1 LARKRD
7 FDGHDTFLGANPPN
21 GAIIDFWTKSKP
33 DPKEVKIAILDGS
46 GKQVATVQTGTL
58 ASGMNRVVWNLHY
71 DRAVPPT
78 TQELAAAERQAA
90 SGGEPAEFNGPRVDP
105 GTYTVRI
112 SMGTQESSTKFTVE
126 EDPRITWFT
135 SEDRVK
141 RRAAIG
147 ELVELTKQADK
158 LRTKFAAADAA
169 VTGLEAAWKRPD
181 APRVSEGI
189 KKEAEDL
196 KKRLDDMRVTFVP
209 RNQADQPSPEERK
222 AELLK
227 PEPDFV
233 LPALLARIN
242 QQINSLDN
250 FAAAPSDSDLKQ
262 ITLIKAAVARAD
274 QEVAELRVEVMKF
287 NEAMNAA
294 KVPFVPVP

>member
-1 LARKRD
+1 
-7 FDGHDTFLGANPPN
+7 
-21 GAIIDFWTKSKP
+21 
-33 DPKEVKIAILDGS
+33 V
-46 GKQVATVQTGTL
+46 
-58 ASGMNRVVWNLHY
+58 
-71 DRAVPPT
+71 
-78 TQELAAAERQAA
+78 
-90 SGGEPAEFNGPRVDP
+90 
-105 GTYTVRI
+105 
-112 SMGTQESSTKFTVE
+112 GTQESSTKFTVE

-135 SEDRVK
+135 SEDRAK
-141 RRAAIG
+141 RRAAIS
-147 ELVELTKQADK
+147 ELVELTKQADG

-169 VTGLEAAWKRPD
+169 VTGLEAGWRRPNAPKVPD
-181 APRVSEGI
+181 AVE
-189 KKEAEDL
+189 KQAEDL
-196 KKRLDDMRVTFVP
+196 KKRLDDMRVTFTP
-209 RNQADQPSPEERK
+209 RNQGDQPSPEERK

-262 ITLIKAAVARAD
+262 ITVIKAAIAAAD
-274 QEVAELRVEVMKF
+274 QGITDLRAEVVKF